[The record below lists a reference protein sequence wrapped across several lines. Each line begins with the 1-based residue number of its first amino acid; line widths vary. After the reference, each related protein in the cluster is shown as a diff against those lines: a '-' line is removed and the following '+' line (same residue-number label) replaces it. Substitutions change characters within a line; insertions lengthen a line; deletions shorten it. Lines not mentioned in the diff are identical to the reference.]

1 MEQLQYICNELSD
14 KNEIDII
21 KRYGS
26 NAKRYTVTLLIL
38 VVLAIP
44 VFILYQLWPLIC
56 DILFPIN
63 ETRPLSLLFITEYFV
78 DQEKYY
84 YLILIHANAATFI
97 GVIALIATGTMF
109 IAYLL
114 LACGMFRI
122 ASYRI
127 ERAMAIDM
135 LHKNSLEK
143 KSPIYKGLICG
154 VDMHRKAMKF
164 SDLSISKFKV
174 MFFLMLVVGVI
185 CTAINYFRFT
195 IFLTSKCTSNL
206 LINVLSSTLF
216 YIVLIIKYGSFSM
229 NIKVIK
235 DLLEQIQYICN
246 ELSNDEIDIMKRYGC
261 NVKHYTITL
270 LLLVIFVTCVFIL
283 YPFWPLLSD
292 ILFPINETRSHLS
305 LLFITE
311 YFVDQEK
318 YYYLIV
324 IHANAATFIGTVAML
339 ATGTILIAYQLLAC
353 GMFRIASYRFEQ
365 AMTIDTLHKN
375 NLEKK
380 ILIYKGLICGVD
392 MHRKAMKF
400 SDLSVSKFKVMF
412 FLMIIAGVMCTAIN
426 YFLIFQMVS
435 FGFNIEKFFLPVI
448 FALVHTLYLFI
459 GGQIG
464 QQIIDHNND
473 VLDTVYN
480 IRWYIAPLQ
489 IQKMILFLL
498 QKGCKVFNLNI
509 AGLIVGSFEGVA
521 TLMST
526 TLSYFT
532 VLYSTQNK

>member
-1 MEQLQYICNELSD
+1 MNS
-14 KNEIDII
+14 IDSLDISLN
-21 KRYGS
+21 R
-26 NAKRYTVTLLIL
+26 TLLLTIGLWPYQQSKLVRVQLIIFFGIL
-38 VVLAIP
+38 TT
-44 VFILYQLWPLIC
+44 FILFQ
-56 DILFPIN
+56 
-63 ETRPLSLLFITEYFV
+63 
-78 DQEKYY
+78 
-84 YLILIHANAATFI
+84 
-97 GVIALIATGTMF
+97 
-109 IAYLL
+109 
-114 LACGMFRI
+114 
-122 ASYRI
+122 
-127 ERAMAIDM
+127 
-135 LHKNSLEK
+135 
-143 KSPIYKGLICG
+143 
-154 VDMHRKAMKF
+154 
-164 SDLSISKFKV
+164 
-174 MFFLMLVVGVI
+174 
-185 CTAINYFRFT
+185 FT
-195 IFLTSKCTSNL
+195 IFLTSNCTLDL

-216 YIVLIIKYGSFSM
+216 YIVLIIKYGSFSI
-229 NIKVIK
+229 NVKVIK
-235 DLLEQIQYICN
+235 DLLEQIQYIYN

-261 NVKHYTITL
+261 NAKRYTITL

-292 ILFPINETRSHLS
+292 ILFPINETRPLS

-324 IHANAATFIGTVAML
+324 IHTNAATFIGAVAML
-339 ATGTILIAYQLLAC
+339 ATGTMLIFYQLLAC

-375 NLEKK
+375 SLEKK

-400 SDLSVSKFKVMF
+400 SDLSVSRFKVMF
-412 FLMIIAGVMCTAIN
+412 FLMVITGVMCTAIN

-435 FGFNIEKFFLPVI
+435 FGFNIEKFLLPVI
-448 FALVHTLYLFI
+448 FALTHTLYMFI

-473 VLDTVYN
+473 VFDTVYN

-498 QKGCKVFNLNI
+498 QRGSMIFSLNI

-526 TLSYFT
+526 ILSYFT